1 MMAEPLGGTPTEC
14 TIVGYC
20 RTFLFKFPGSYL
32 VSEEPVDHH
41 IVYSHDCSRAA
52 IVSDLPAYFERDPA
66 DSFHYSIDVS
76 LRVQVRSTYDS
87 AIKET
92 SRKDHPEVPLFIVIE
107 EHVNISST
115 LLNRGECFAID
126 ECRDGTPVVE
136 GGREGERALLAIRTV
151 NGVWPNFHAD
161 MARRNVVLA
170 AVKAEQD
177 ITGHIDELYS
187 CSCFVSN
194 DGLSVYTLNPSTGR
208 ASVTTASR
216 LELPNLKEKAN
227 RIRDMVQEMM
237 VDPVQF
243 AGELF
248 DSILLDKTKD
258 EKYFRL
264 QYLRL
269 WQALE
274 DSSIKKHLTKLQI
287 RNYDKIIA
295 GKKTPKEL
303 YRHRNDIAHWYTGEI
318 DYSALQDLE
327 HTVTELLRRKYGT
340 YPPGR

>member
-1 MMAEPLGGTPTEC
+1 MAAPLGGTPTEC

-20 RTFLFKFPGSYL
+20 RTFLFTFPGSYL
-32 VSEEPVDHH
+32 VAEEPVDHQ
-41 IVYSHDCSRAA
+41 IVYSDDCFRAA

-66 DSFHYSIDVS
+66 DSFHYSIDVY
-76 LRVQVRSTYDS
+76 LRVQVCSTYDS
-87 AIKET
+87 AIEET
-92 SRKDHPEVPLFIVIE
+92 SRKDHPEAPLFLVIE

-115 LLNRGECFAID
+115 LLNSGECLAID
-126 ECRDGTPVVE
+126 EYREGMPVVE
-136 GGREGERALLAIRTV
+136 GGREGALLAICTV
-151 NGVWPNFHAD
+151 NGVWPDFHAD
-161 MARRNVVLA
+161 MARANVVLA
-170 AVKAEQD
+170 AVKAEQN

-194 DGLSVYTLNPSTGR
+194 DGLAVYILD
-208 ASVTTASR
+208 ASMRVEVTKASI
-216 LELPNLKEKAN
+216 LKSPDLKKKAN
-227 RIRDMVQEMM
+227 RIRNMVQKMM
-237 VDPVQF
+237 VDPESV

-258 EKYFRL
+258 DKYFRL

-274 DSSIKKHLTKLQI
+274 DSSRKKHLTKLQI
-287 RNYDKIIA
+287 RNYDKVIA

-318 DYSALQDLE
+318 DYSSLQGLE
-327 HTVTELLRRKYGT
+327 HTVTELLRRKYGS
-340 YPPGR
+340 